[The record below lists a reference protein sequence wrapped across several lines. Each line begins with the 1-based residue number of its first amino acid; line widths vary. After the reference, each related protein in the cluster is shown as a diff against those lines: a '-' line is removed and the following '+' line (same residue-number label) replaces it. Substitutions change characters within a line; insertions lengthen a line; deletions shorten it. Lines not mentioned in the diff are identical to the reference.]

1 MEKMFCCIPKEI
13 HYFSTVKDAQ
23 IKKMSDQELLQKY
36 LEGKDNNFL
45 GILLERYTMLILGV
59 AMKYLKNEE
68 DAKDAVQQI
77 FLKVSL
83 ELQKY
88 KVDYFKSWLYMVT
101 RNHCLMQ
108 LRKKST
114 SRLSAIPD
122 NIAASPDEISA
133 NELFEKEAL
142 LENMHAALDTLS
154 EGQKTCV
161 TLFYL
166 EKKSYQ
172 EITTLTGL
180 DNLQVKSNIQNG
192 KRNLKI
198 LVLKKMEN
206 GNHG

>member
-1 MEKMFCCIPKEI
+1 MFRSIKDKI

-23 IKKMSDQELLQKY
+23 IKKLSDQELLLKY
-36 LEGKDNNFL
+36 LEAKDNYFL

-88 KVDYFKSWLYMVT
+88 SVDYFKSWLYMVT
-101 RNHCLMQ
+101 RNYCLMQ

-114 SRLSAIPD
+114 ARMTALPEEIP
-122 NIAASPDEISA
+122 ALQDEISA
-133 NELFEKEAL
+133 NKLFENETL
-142 LENMHAALDTLS
+142 LDNMHAAIDMLS

-172 EITTLTGL
+172 EITLLTGM

-198 LVLKKMEN
+198 LVLKKMET
-206 GNHG
+206 GNYG